1 MAKSGIAVKT
11 EGGVAVQAEG
21 KDPPSTG
28 TAVVKAPSSDP
39 AVSAEVNRLVKLVR
53 ALPASSRAASGGS
66 KRVWQIVSLPL
77 RVWATDPATGAVIR
91 PFYMLALELYPSG
104 SVSAC
109 GRVRERPAEHP
120 PPLELL
126 RFALASMAEPA
137 GDNGPRVRPDVVTF
151 LDEATT
157 ALATPPL
164 AAAGMEAPPTSV
176 YTVRQPKG
184 WWGCDRPYWVAC
196 KGVYRS
202 IKRLDAVAVM
212 DVNCLAN
219 ADYLPV
225 VFAHLRL
232 EFRYIRF
239 VCAERDADRLAA
251 AQAKYR
257 SVDAKMS
264 FITFDPFAADA
275 AYPPRLDVVLAI
287 GAFAGQSLIR
297 SMRLFRAL
305 HTSGAARYVVFDN
318 FPSLDNG
325 PSVGAGG
332 GRVAGGGGVN
342 KGRINVYKGPFMFP
356 PAKYMYENATE
367 VYGTEH
373 SQILALA
380 VDIPTYKMHH
390 GHRGINH
397 PVKNLVT
404 GKCEITS
411 QNHGFGVSPDAI
423 KANSDVVEIT
433 HRNLNDDTIEGIRV
447 IGKNAFSVQYHPEAS
462 PGPHDARYLF
472 DQFIGMI
479 GVAEMA

>member
-1 MAKSGIAVKT
+1 
-11 EGGVAVQAEG
+11 
-21 KDPPSTG
+21 
-28 TAVVKAPSSDP
+28 
-39 AVSAEVNRLVKLVR
+39 
-53 ALPASSRAASGGS
+53 
-66 KRVWQIVSLPL
+66 
-77 RVWATDPATGAVIR
+77 
-91 PFYMLALELYPSG
+91 
-104 SVSAC
+104 
-109 GRVRERPAEHP
+109 
-120 PPLELL
+120 
-126 RFALASMAEPA
+126 
-137 GDNGPRVRPDVVTF
+137 
-151 LDEATT
+151 
-157 ALATPPL
+157 
-164 AAAGMEAPPTSV
+164 MEAPPTSV

-332 GRVAGGGGVN
+332 GRVAGVGGVN

-380 VDIPTYKMHH
+380 VAD
-390 GHRGINH
+390 
-397 PVKNLVT
+397 
-404 GKCEITS
+404 
-411 QNHGFGVSPDAI
+411 
-423 KANSDVVEIT
+423 
-433 HRNLNDDTIEGIRV
+433 
-447 IGKNAFSVQYHPEAS
+447 
-462 PGPHDARYLF
+462 LF
-472 DQFIGMI
+472 P
-479 GVAEMA
+479 AAT